1 MSPGGKYP
9 NNLSPTFNSF
19 RFDLTIFAN
28 PHTGMQPQ
36 SLLASSVVLKN
47 CQLLDV
53 QNRIIGELSLGYRKR
68 VGIAQAIIHSPKLII
83 LDEPI
88 SGLDPKQI
96 VDMRKVIRSLKEEA
110 TVFISSHNL
119 NEVAE
124 TCDSLIVLNSGKIVA
139 QGKLEDLMQK
149 STSERTTVDL
159 LLIPQDLDIEGI
171 LRKFPGILE
180 YKIGPIV
187 PLREVKA
194 TIKNKP
200 EHLISYLVHNKIGI
214 RSATTTINMEELE
227 QIFLTLTNSEA
238 Q

>member
-1 MSPGGKYP
+1 M
-9 NNLSPTFNSF
+9 
-19 RFDLTIFAN
+19 
-28 PHTGMQPQ
+28 
-36 SLLASSVVLKN
+36 
-47 CQLLDV
+47 LDV
-53 QNRIIGELSLGYRKR
+53 QHRIIGELSLGYRKR

-171 LRKFPGILE
+171 LR
-180 YKIGPIV
+180 
-187 PLREVKA
+187 
-194 TIKNKP
+194 
-200 EHLISYLVHNKIGI
+200 
-214 RSATTTINMEELE
+214 
-227 QIFLTLTNSEA
+227 
-238 Q
+238 

>member
-1 MSPGGKYP
+1 MGLNGAGKSTTLKILAGLLTP
-9 NNLSPTFNSF
+9 SEGDVEIDGRNLLNSTDSF
-19 RFDLTIFAN
+19 RSYIGYLPEEPPLYQDMKVVDFLTYFAKIRGVEKDN
-28 PHTGMQPQ
+28 LQYRIP
-36 SLLASSVVLKN
+36 VVLKN

-96 VDMRKVIRSLKEEA
+96 VEMRKVIRSLKEEA

-124 TCDSLIVLNSGKIVA
+124 TCDSLIVLNAGKIVA

-149 STSERTTVDL
+149 STLNVQ
-159 LLIPQDLDIEGI
+159 LLIYCCWQTTKI
-171 LRKFPGILE
+171 LKPFF
-180 YKIGPIV
+180 KNS
-187 PLREVKA
+187 RE
-194 TIKNKP
+194 
-200 EHLISYLVHNKIGI
+200 
-214 RSATTTINMEELE
+214 
-227 QIFLTLTNSEA
+227 F
-238 Q
+238 

>member
-1 MSPGGKYP
+1 M
-9 NNLSPTFNSF
+9 
-19 RFDLTIFAN
+19 
-28 PHTGMQPQ
+28 
-36 SLLASSVVLKN
+36 
-47 CQLLDV
+47 LDV
-53 QNRIIGELSLGYRKR
+53 QHRIIGELSLGYRKR

-96 VDMRKVIRSLKEEA
+96 VDMRKVIRSLKEA

-159 LLIPQDLDIEGI
+159 LLIPRFDIEGI
-171 LRKFPGILE
+171 LQN
-180 YKIGPIV
+180 
-187 PLREVKA
+187 LREYWN
-194 TIKNKP
+194 IK
-200 EHLISYLVHNKIGI
+200 
-214 RSATTTINMEELE
+214 
-227 QIFLTLTNSEA
+227 
-238 Q
+238 